1 MGHEKIAHGEGRQE
15 MIAIVDYGLGNVRA
29 FVNIYE
35 RMKVAAALVT
45 SEDGLAGADKIIL
58 PGVGAFDWAME
69 RLAASGMIDCLNELV
84 LGQGRPVLGVC
95 VGMQIMAK
103 RSDEGERPGLGWID
117 EEVKRFEDPDRNGNR
132 GHAPSAHGVERCGS
146 TGLGQRCFGAL
157 SSRDTTSC
165 TPTVSC
171 RGTMTWYWGSTDYY
185 GMFASAVRSDNIF
198 GVQFHPE
205 KSHSWGVKLLQN
217 FAAI

>member
-1 MGHEKIAHGEGRQE
+1 

-117 EEVKRFEDPDRNGNR
+117 EEVKRFEDPGDDPAMRLPHMGWNDVVPRDSDTLFRGLEQPRYYFLHSYRIVPRDHDVVLGN
-132 GHAPSAHGVERCGS
+132 
-146 TGLGQRCFGAL
+146 
-157 SSRDTTSC
+157 
-165 TPTVSC
+165 
-171 RGTMTWYWGSTDYY
+171 TDYY

>member
-1 MGHEKIAHGEGRQE
+1 

-84 LGQGRPVLGVC
+84 LGQRRPVLGVC

-117 EEVKRFEDPDRNGNR
+117 EEVTRFGCRNGNR
-132 GHAPSAHGVERCGS
+132 AMRLPHMGWNDVVPRDSENLFRGLDQPRYYFLHSYHMVPRDDGVI
-146 TGLGQRCFGAL
+146 L
-157 SSRDTTSC
+157 
-165 TPTVSC
+165 
-171 RGTMTWYWGSTDYY
+171 GSTDYH

>member
-1 MGHEKIAHGEGRQE
+1 

-35 RMKVAAALVT
+35 RMKVAAALV
-45 SEDGLAGADKIIL
+45 SSADELAGADKIIL

-69 RLAASGMIDCLNELV
+69 RLGASGMIDCLNELV
-84 LGQGRPVLGVC
+84 LVRRRPVLGVC
-95 VGMQIMAK
+95 VGMQMMAK

-117 EEVKRFEDPDRNGNR
+117 EEVRRFDDPGGEQAMRLPHMGWNDVVPHDSQNLFR
-132 GHAPSAHGVERCGS
+132 GIDEPRYYFLHSYHIAP
-146 TGLGQRCFGAL
+146 
-157 SSRDTTSC
+157 RDDD
-165 TPTVSC
+165 VIL
-171 RGTMTWYWGSTDYY
+171 GSTDYH
-185 GMFASAVRSDNIF
+185 GMFASAVRSDNIL

-205 KSHSWGVKLLQN
+205 KSHACGVKLLQN

>member
-1 MGHEKIAHGEGRQE
+1 

-84 LGQGRPVLGVC
+84 LGQRRPVLGVC

-117 EEVKRFEDPDRNGNR
+117 EEVKRFEDPGDDRAMRLPHMGWNDVEPRDSETLFR
-132 GHAPSAHGVERCGS
+132 GLDQPRYYFLHSYHIVLRDDGV
-146 TGLGQRCFGAL
+146 LL
-157 SSRDTTSC
+157 
-165 TPTVSC
+165 
-171 RGTMTWYWGSTDYY
+171 GSTDYH
-185 GMFASAVRSDNIF
+185 GTFASAIRSGNIF

-205 KSHSWGVKLLQN
+205 KSHSWGARLLQN

>member
-1 MGHEKIAHGEGRQE
+1 
-15 MIAIVDYGLGNVRA
+15 MIAIVDYGLGNVQA
-29 FVNIYE
+29 FVNIYQ

-45 SEDGLAGADKIIL
+45 SENQLERAEKIIL

-84 LGQGRPVLGVC
+84 FGARRPVLGVC
-95 VGMQIMAK
+95 VGMQIMAT

-117 EEVKRFEDPDRNGNR
+117 GEVRRLGRHGGDPPVRLPHMGWNDVVPRDLESLFRGFEQQPRYYFLHSYHIATHDDRVTL
-132 GHAPSAHGVERCGS
+132 A
-146 TGLGQRCFGAL
+146 T
-157 SSRDTTSC
+157 
-165 TPTVSC
+165 
-171 RGTMTWYWGSTDYY
+171 TDYH
-185 GMFASAVRSDNIF
+185 GTFASAVRVDNIF

-205 KSHSWGVKLLQN
+205 KSHSWGVNLLKN